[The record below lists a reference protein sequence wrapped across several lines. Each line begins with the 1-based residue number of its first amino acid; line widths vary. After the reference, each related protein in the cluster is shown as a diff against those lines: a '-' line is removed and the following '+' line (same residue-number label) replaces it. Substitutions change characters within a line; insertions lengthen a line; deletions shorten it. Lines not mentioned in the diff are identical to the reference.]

1 MTPLILL
8 PGLGSDGALWADQV
22 RDLTDIADPV
32 VGDTLQDDTL
42 PAMAQRILAAA
53 PARFALAGLSMGG
66 YLALEIM
73 RQAPERVSRLALCDT
88 SARADTPEQTAGREA
103 AIDAAGKYD
112 FAALARMSLN
122 QLVAAG
128 APGPVRDAVVA
139 MSVRVGVETY
149 VRQQRAIMRRPDS
162 RPILAGI
169 VIPTLVMVGEY
180 DALTPPALAQEI
192 ADAVPGATL
201 RIVPGAGHLP
211 PMEQPAPTTA
221 LLRDWLAS

>member
-1 MTPLILL
+1 
-8 PGLGSDGALWADQV
+8 
-22 RDLTDIADPV
+22 
-32 VGDTLQDDTL
+32 
-42 PAMAQRILAAA
+42 MAERILADA

-112 FAALARMSLN
+112 FAALARASLG
-122 QLVAAG
+122 QLVAAD
-128 APGPVRDAVVA
+128 APDRVRDAVVA

-162 RPILAGI
+162 RPMLAGI
-169 VIPTLVMVGEY
+169 AIPTLVMVGEH
-180 DALTPPALAQEI
+180 DALTPPTLAREI
-192 ADAVPGATL
+192 ADAVPGAML

-211 PMEQPAPTTA
+211 PMEQPARTTE
-221 LLRDWLAS
+221 LLRDWLAA